1 MNENGY
7 SWPEAILTL
16 AIMMLIFSTLLPLSF
31 KMLVG
36 LEDKK
41 LEMIA
46 KETLYQGAILFKT
59 YGSVSGLRI
68 EAGTEYAWQVKVD
81 TVCVTYHSS
90 KQPEEIC
97 TN

>member
-1 MNENGY
+1 MNEAGY

-16 AIMMLIFSTLLPLSF
+16 AIMMLIFSTLLPVSF

-41 LEMIA
+41 LEMRA

-59 YGSVSGLRI
+59 YGSESGLRVEDGI
-68 EAGTEYAWQVKVD
+68 EYEWKATMNA
-81 TVCVTYHSS
+81 VCVTYNSS
-90 KQPEEIC
+90 KQQEVVC
-97 TN
+97 TK